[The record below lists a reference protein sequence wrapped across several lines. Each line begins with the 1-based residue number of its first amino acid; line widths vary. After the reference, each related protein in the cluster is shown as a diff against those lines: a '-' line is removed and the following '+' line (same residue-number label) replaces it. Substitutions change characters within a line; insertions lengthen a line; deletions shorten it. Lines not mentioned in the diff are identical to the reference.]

1 MHTYRCAVGC
11 PYLQKSLPNLF
22 SKRYVIPIY
31 KKMHFPEFQ
40 SFPSSSS
47 FGESKFKNTKEISKN
62 TKEKCWFWNFCKFWF
77 EIFFFSILNFMAA
90 FLRSQRFFWYPY
102 CHMIL
107 CHMSCQY
114 ASKYVIFDIYG
125 ILWRIMARHLTS
137 IHMSIWV
144 SKEAWEP
151 KETSH
156 KV

>member
-1 MHTYRCAVGC
+1 MSLFAKKFAK
-11 PYLQKSLPNLF
+11 KSLQEICHSNLWKNAFPRVSEF
-22 SKRYVIPIY
+22 SFFIFLWKVQTWKY
-31 KKMHFPEFQ
+31 KGNFQKYKGKMLIMEF
-40 SFPSSSS
+40 F
-47 FGESKFKNTKEISKN
+47 
-62 TKEKCWFWNFCKFWF
+62 KFWF

>member
-1 MHTYRCAVGC
+1 MSF
-11 PYLQKSLPNLF
+11 QS
-22 SKRYVIPIY
+22 I

-47 FGESKFKNTKEISKN
+47 FGKSKFKNTKEIFKN
-62 TKEKCWFWNFCKFWF
+62 TKEKCWFWNFCKFSF

-144 SKEAWEP
+144 SKEALGP
-151 KETSH
+151 KESRH
-156 KV
+156 EVLAKCFCKLFFQ